1 MKRRTLLAGTAALA
15 AVPLIRPARAQ
26 GAKTRIVFWHAM
38 TGALGDEVGRLV
50 AAFNSGQQA
59 MELTAVYKGGYAD
72 LMTATIAAFRAG
84 QAPNLTQIF
93 EVGTETMIAAG
104 KAVRTVAELI
114 QADGAPID
122 PKAFIPAVRGY
133 YSLSDGR
140 MASMPFNSST
150 AIMWYSRD
158 AFRKAGL
165 DPEKPPA
172 TWAEVTQAARAIKNR
187 NAAEIPVTSSWFSW
201 IQLEQFSAIHNLPFA
216 SKEDG
221 FEGLDAVLEFNAK
234 PQVAHIQRL
243 LDMAKEGTFKY
254 TGRDNA
260 PDPVFSGGKAA
271 ITFTS
276 SSLRGD
282 LVKSAKFDWAPAYLP
297 YDPAVIKTPIN
308 SIIGGASIWT
318 MTAPNRAEAEYK
330 AAGQFLAFLARPE
343 NVAAWAEATGYVPVT
358 MSGQN
363 LMQTQG
369 YFEKN
374 PGTDLPIQ
382 QLERGQVTQNSRGI
396 RLGRLPEIRN
406 IIYEEFEKALQGQQD
421 GKQAMDNAVQ
431 RGDQVLRQ
439 FQRAVKA

>member
-15 AVPLIRPARAQ
+15 AAPLIRPALAQ
-26 GAKTRIVFWHAM
+26 ATKTKVVFWHAM

-59 MELTAVYKGGYAD
+59 VELTAIYKGGYAD

-84 QAPNLTQIF
+84 QAPNLVQIF

-114 QADGAPID
+114 EKNGAPID
-122 PKAFIPAVRGY
+122 PETFIPAVRAY
-133 YSLSDGR
+133 YGLPDGR

-172 TWAEVTQAARAIKNR
+172 TWAEVTQAAHAIKEK

-216 SKEDG
+216 SKGDG
-221 FEGLDAVLEFNAK
+221 FDGLDAVLEFNAR

-260 PDPVFSGGKAA
+260 PDPVFFGGKAA
-271 ITFTS
+271 ITFNS
-276 SSLRGD
+276 SGARGD
-282 LVKSAKFDWAPAYLP
+282 LAKSAKFDWAPAYLP

-308 SIIGGASIWT
+308 SIIGGASLWT

-330 AAGQFLAFLARPE
+330 AVGQFLAFLARPE

-358 MSGQN
+358 VPGQK

-374 PGTDLPIQ
+374 PGTDLPIR

-406 IIYEEFEKALQGQQD
+406 IIYEEFEKALQGQQN